1 MFKNKQTF
9 LGLLKDK
16 GITSVFWISL
26 FAFILIVGNVLNY
39 IL

>member
-9 LGLLKDK
+9 LGLPKDK
-16 GITSVFWISL
+16 GTTSIFWISL